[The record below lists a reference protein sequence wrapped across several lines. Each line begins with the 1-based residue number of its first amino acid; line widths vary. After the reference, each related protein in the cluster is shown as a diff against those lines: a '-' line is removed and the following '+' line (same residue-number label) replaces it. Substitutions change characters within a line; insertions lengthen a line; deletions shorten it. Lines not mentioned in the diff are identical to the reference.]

1 MRALVYVSCTLL
13 AVHCASAPAK
23 PPADFQALLTKAS
36 GMREKGVSDRAK
48 YDELVA
54 EFVQMRQNSPQL
66 VNDAQNRALAAEF
79 VEAYPTVK
87 CQLRIT
93 EPKEKLITARG
104 FASPLFVAGTCPVP
118 APFLFEADSADM
130 ALSPAGVDFETPYLV
145 ARIRVNSAAGDAT
158 RNRLRFTAA
167 YYAADFIKAL
177 VGAFAL
183 EHQSQIALAPNEY
196 AVQAAPIVANDG
208 YDSHRKNFRRAE
220 MTSGAIAGE
229 LGSEVAVS
237 ASGQF
242 SAGGTHAGKKFD
254 LIYGH
259 PNGTL
264 PDGIGTTFTTVRIDG
279 TDYRLETQKSNL
291 SKAAD
296 GTLICET
303 AIAKTGIT
311 IIQKIKPEPAGDRVK
326 TRITYEIRN
335 SSAAKHKVGL
345 RLLLDTWAGQNDG
358 VPFMIPAG
366 SASQLFR
373 NEVEFTPAASV
384 MWQVFD
390 PDGGGSARQL
400 EPGLQNIMVGEGL
413 VPPDRIAFA
422 AWQNAA
428 DTLWDYAVSADRRV
442 TGDSAVI
449 LWWTPADIS
458 PGATQIVATELG
470 AALQKR
476 EPRVFVTNAAT
487 GEILIY
493 LWHLNDSEGQQ
504 KIDYNVR
511 AEKGSFTFQFDLS
524 TISLQPGEVY
534 VKASPAQVLAE
545 GSTAI
550 VISETIN
557 GTSREYRFPL
567 QNLKMWKQFSA
578 APVIEPAQVYPVS
591 YFDER
596 SLILKARLKTA
607 GGKIV
612 QTIPLKKKQIDGG
625 FEYNGELRIAPDIA
639 VGRYTV
645 EVVK

>member
-1 MRALVYVSCTLL
+1 MRALVYLNCLL
-13 AVHCASAPAK
+13 FAIGCASAPPK
-23 PPADFQALLTKAS
+23 PPADFQGLLAKAS
-36 GMREKGVSDRAK
+36 ELREKGVSDRAK
-48 YDELVA
+48 YDELVTT
-54 EFVQMRQNSPQL
+54 FVQMRQNSPQL
-66 VNDAQNRALAAEF
+66 VNDPQNRALAAEF
-79 VEAYPTVK
+79 VEAYPSIK
-87 CQLRIT
+87 CRLRVT
-93 EPKEKLITARG
+93 EPKDKLITARG

-118 APFLFEADSADM
+118 APFLFEADSNDM

-145 ARIRVNSAAGDAT
+145 ARIRVNSAAGDTAK
-158 RNRLRFTAA
+158 NRLRFSAA

-177 VGAFAL
+177 VAAFAL
-183 EHQSQIALAPNEY
+183 EHQSLIVLTPDEY
-196 AVQAAPIVANDG
+196 AVQATPIVANDG

-220 MTSGAIAGE
+220 LTSDATAGE

-279 TDYRLETQKSNL
+279 TDYRLETQKSSR
-291 SKAAD
+291 SKSAD
-296 GTLICET
+296 GTLVSESP
-303 AIAKTGIT
+303 IARTGIT
-311 IIQKIKPEPAGDRVK
+311 IVQKIKPEPAGDRVK

-335 SSAAKHKVGL
+335 ASAAKHKVGL

-390 PDGGGSARQL
+390 PDGTGPARQV

-449 LWWTPADIS
+449 LWWTPAEIS
-458 PGATQIVATELG
+458 PGSTQVVATELG

-476 EPRVFVTNAAT
+476 EPTVFVTNAAT

-493 LWHLNDSEGQQ
+493 LWHMNDSDGAQ

-511 AEKGSFTFQFDLS
+511 AEKGTFAFQFDLS
-524 TISLQPGEVY
+524 TISLQPGEVF
-534 VKASPAQVLAE
+534 VKASPAQLIAE

-550 VISETIN
+550 VISETVN
-557 GTSREYRFPL
+557 GTNREYRFPL

-578 APVIEPAQVYPVS
+578 APVIEPAQTYPVS

-596 SLILKARLKTA
+596 NLNLKARLKTA
-607 GGKIV
+607 GGKTV
-612 QTIPLKKKQIDGG
+612 QTIPLQKKQIEGG
-625 FEYNGELRIAPDIA
+625 YEYSGELKIAPDIA